1 MAGSLPQI
9 LFIHGQFLTTRV
21 WDAWRNYV
29 DALGIGSL
37 AQAWPG
43 PRAFDV
49 ARRVSSPKDLKPLE
63 LDDVLEHYVEVVEA
77 MAEPPIII
85 GHSLGGLIVQ
95 LLIQRGMGAVG
106 VAIAPTPPHRRFM
119 LDVPLQLSDDAA
131 LERCNLA
138 STLKL
143 ISFEAFQYAVAN
155 ELAYEAQSEAYQ
167 EYASPQSMRVV
178 LSAVSETAS
187 IDVHLPHTPLLFIAG
202 GSDRTVPADVIRS
215 IFERYKHGSASSFQ
229 FPLKCEGDVTIG

>member
-77 MAEPPIII
+77 MAE
-85 GHSLGGLIVQ
+85 
-95 LLIQRGMGAVG
+95 
-106 VAIAPTPPHRRFM
+106 VASR
-119 LDVPLQLSDDAA
+119 DVCRSTELS
-131 LERCNLA
+131 E
-138 STLKL
+138 
-143 ISFEAFQYAVAN
+143 
-155 ELAYEAQSEAYQ
+155 
-167 EYASPQSMRVV
+167 VV
-178 LSAVSETAS
+178 
-187 IDVHLPHTPLLFIAG
+187 
-202 GSDRTVPADVIRS
+202 
-215 IFERYKHGSASSFQ
+215 
-229 FPLKCEGDVTIG
+229 

>member
-1 MAGSLPQI
+1 MVTPWAFGHFLLRSQGIFALPVGKDSTQRSVQFSGAGS
-9 LFIHGQFLTTRV
+9 
-21 WDAWRNYV
+21 
-29 DALGIGSL
+29 
-37 AQAWPG
+37 
-43 PRAFDV
+43 
-49 ARRVSSPKDLKPLE
+49 E

-138 STLKL
+138 STLKM

-178 LSAVSETAS
+178 LSAVPTSPDMCKS
-187 IDVHLPHTPLLFIAG
+187 LSRI
-202 GSDRTVPADVIRS
+202 
-215 IFERYKHGSASSFQ
+215 
-229 FPLKCEGDVTIG
+229 VT